1 MKVVLVSLE
10 DGIIGCG
17 FRKMAAFVERINPD
31 TTTCYVSTNFHH
43 TFMSHLLSRYG
54 GKIQEELLDRIAAPL
69 AEADLVG
76 FSSMTGYA
84 AITRGVIK
92 KIKERSPKTFLLW
105 GGIHPIIHPE
115 DAIMAEVDAICTGE
129 GEFAFEEFFESF
141 RHGRDYTG
149 LRNFWF
155 KRDGK
160 VIRNPFRPLMTP
172 VEMRTLPFP
181 KYAGREFIFHPRH
194 GFVPVRLRDY
204 LMTNGLGYCTIWS
217 IGCPFRC
224 TYCGNTKFID
234 NDAKYTKIRHPGARF
249 IVEEIKAVRSKHPH
263 VTTANFHDDSFLA
276 IPKPELIEFA
286 ELWKQELDIP
296 FAVYGVIPNY
306 VREDKLEILTW
317 AGMNRVR
324 MGIQSGSER
333 ILNFYRRPTP
343 IEKIE
348 NGARV
353 LAKFKKYHIP
363 PAYDIIVDNPIETA
377 EDVKDTLRMIYR
389 LARPYILYIYSLR
402 IIPNTTLE
410 QQMKELGVKV
420 EDINAYYHV
429 LNPTL
434 ANCLLYLFTFY
445 RPSERVFRYL
455 LTFVRPF
462 KDSPPKHRLLMLT
475 LRFIYLLKKGY
486 DHFRF
491 MDFSIIPGRTGYL
504 LWRVGL
510 IEFWR
515 RHFNQ
520 KAPRPPYMDPSDV
533 ADSVP
538 LGAEQLEPDGV
549 K

>member
-1 MKVVLVSLE
+1 MKVALLSLE

-54 GKIQEELLDRIAAPL
+54 GKMQEELLERIAEPL

-92 KIKERSPKTFLLW
+92 KIRERSPKTFLLW

-115 DAIMAEVDAICTGE
+115 DAITADVDGICTGE
-129 GEFAFEEFFESF
+129 GEFAFEEFFDVW
-141 RHGRDYTG
+141 RHGRDYTSV
-149 LRNFWF
+149 RNFWF

-160 VIRNPFRPLMTP
+160 PIRNPFRPLMNP
-172 VEMRTLPFP
+172 PEMRTLPFP
-181 KYAGREFIFHPRH
+181 KYAGQEFIFHPKQ
-194 GFVPVRLRDY
+194 GFVPVRLQDY
-204 LMTNGLGYCTIWS
+204 LMTNGLGYCTVWS
-217 IGCPFRC
+217 IGCPFHC
-224 TYCGNTKFID
+224 TYCGNTKFIE
-234 NDAKYTKIRHPGARF
+234 NDPKYTKIRHPGARF
-249 IVEEIKAVRSKHPH
+249 IVEEVKAVRSKHPH
-263 VTTANFHDDSFLA
+263 VTTINFHDDSFLA
-276 IPKPELIEFA
+276 IPKADLIEFA
-286 ELWKQELDIP
+286 ELWKRELDIP

-317 AGMNRVR
+317 AGLNRVR

-333 ILNFYRRPTP
+333 ILSFYRRPTP
-343 IEKIE
+343 VEKIE
-348 NGARV
+348 NGARA

-377 EDVKDTLRMIYR
+377 EDVKDTLRLIYR

-402 IIPNTTLE
+402 IIPNTMLE
-410 QQMKELGVKV
+410 KQMKELGVKM
-420 EDINAYYHV
+420 EEINAYYHR
-429 LNPTL
+429 LNPAI
-434 ANCLLYLFTFY
+434 ANCLLHLLTFY
-445 RPSERVFRYL
+445 KPPERLFRYL

-462 KDSPPKHRLLMLT
+462 KDSPRKHRLLMLT

-504 LWRVGL
+504 LWKIGL
-510 IEFWR
+510 IDFWR
-515 RHFNQ
+515 RHFNP
-520 KAPRPPYMDPSDV
+520 KPPRPQSMDHSD
-533 ADSVP
+533 ALESVP
-538 LGAEQLEPDGV
+538 LRADQLQLEGV